1 MEDKIVVKNL
11 SKVFGKNPGKAL
23 QALKDGKSKADILRD
38 QKQMIGVYD
47 VSFSVKKSEIFVLM
61 GLSGSGKSTLQRLIN
76 RLHEPSEGEIIIDGT
91 DITKLNKKELRGFRR
106 KHFCGMVF
114 QNFAVL
120 PHRTVLENVEFGLEL
135 QGVEKEKRREKSRD
149 IIRVVGLEGNEASY
163 PSELSGGMLQR
174 VGLARGLAIDADIM
188 LMDEAFSAL
197 DPLIRTQMQNEL
209 LELQDKMQ
217 KTIIFVTHDLDEAF
231 KLGNRIAI
239 MNDGKIVQIGTAEEI
254 ISRPAN
260 DYVKAFVEDMD
271 RSAVITAGTV
281 MHLPEDTA
289 FTGDGPRTIAR
300 KIRKNTLTGIL
311 VITTKRELKG
321 YVRAKELSEYIKK
334 NEDKEDIPFDKSLLH
349 KPAQVYED
357 TPLNEVINLYS
368 DDHKFGPVAVT
379 DKDNKLKGVI
389 VRGALIAA
397 LSESFRPEPPEAGD
411 SKEDTGTDQSSDSLA
426 PSESSGSPGSSES
439 SETPDKTK

>member
-23 QALKDGKSKADILRD
+23 KALKEGKSKEEILRD
-38 QKQMIGVYD
+38 QKQMVGVYD

-76 RLHEPSEGEIIIDGT
+76 RLHEPSAGEIIVEGT
-91 DITKLNKKELRGFRR
+91 DITKLNKKDLRNFRR

-135 QGVEKEKRREKSRD
+135 QGVDKEKRREKSKE
-149 IIRVVGLEGNEASY
+149 IIKIVGLEGNESSM

-174 VGLARGLAIDADIM
+174 VGLARGLTVDADIM

-209 LELQDKMQ
+209 IELQDKMQ

-239 MNDGKIVQIGTAEEI
+239 MYNGRIVQIGTAEEI

-260 DYVKAFVEDMD
+260 DYVKAFVEDMN
-271 RSAVITAGTV
+271 RSAVLTAGTV
-281 MHLPEDTA
+281 MHRPEDTA
-289 FTGDGPRTIAR
+289 FTGDGPRTMAR
-300 KIRKNTLTGIL
+300 KIRKNALTGIL
-311 VITTKRELKG
+311 VTTTKRELKG
-321 YVRAKELSEYIKK
+321 YVRAKELADYIRK
-334 NEDKEDIPFDKSLLH
+334 NEDKENIPFDKSLLH

-368 DDHKFGPVAVT
+368 EDHKFGPIAVT

-397 LSESFRPEPPEAGD
+397 LSESFRPEPSETSENTGD
-411 SKEDTGTDQSSDSLA
+411 H
-426 PSESSGSPGSSES
+426 ESSKSP
-439 SETPDKTK
+439 ETPEVSGNTGGT